1 MPRLR
6 WVLLATAF
14 GLASA
19 VLLTAY
25 AFEASRIARLSQ
37 QVDQRMDTLVR
48 MNRELERLRDSI
60 AYYKTTEG
68 MARLAREQFNLAYP
82 DERIYRIV
90 VVSGEPPKVLPRT
103 VP

>member
-6 WVLLATAF
+6 WILLATVF

-25 AFEASRIARLSQ
+25 TFEAARIARLSQ
-37 QVDQRMDTLVR
+37 QVDQRMDTIVR

-82 DERIYRIV
+82 DERIYKLV

-103 VP
+103 DP